1 MKTARLHD
9 NKLQAAGLLAEGF
22 CLLPDQ
28 YKIGKLQD
36 CQAEIVT
43 VEWWLLA
50 GCLWLQFGSILEV
63 FWGLWTHFLKA
74 LEVFRWVLGTIG
86 LTLGAIGLP

>member
-1 MKTARLHD
+1 M
-9 NKLQAAGLLAEGF
+9 QAAGLLAEGF
-22 CLLPDQ
+22 RLLLDQ

-36 CQAEIVT
+36 WKAETVT

-63 FWGLWTHFLKA
+63 FRGLWTHFFKA
-74 LEVFRWVLGTIG
+74 LEVFGWILGTIVS
-86 LTLGAIGLP
+86 TLGAIGLP